1 MKPKPTVV
9 DERRP
14 QPWTAGS
21 SSRVSRRHV
30 SLLVNGR
37 PREAWG
43 REAAGRA
50 TRDAG
55 ARGKDAGV
63 ARRDRTRATRAR
75 SAGSGLDSRLARAY
89 LRVLLGR
96 PLFFFYRRVDL
107 VAPPLRALLAGL
119 PGELRGDER
128 PSVAV
133 NFLETA
139 GRKDGASASRE
150 LASDASVAGRAFAR
164 AGDASNNCCAQ
175 CYRRRKQDEAGQS
188 AASGGDAPA
197 TARVPRLPRRS
208 TPMSSC
214 HRSPCA
220 RS

>member
-1 MKPKPTVV
+1 M
-9 DERRP
+9 
-14 QPWTAGS
+14 
-21 SSRVSRRHV
+21 
-30 SLLVNGR
+30 
-37 PREAWG
+37 G

-50 TRDAG
+50 TRDAD

-63 ARRDRTRATRAR
+63 AHPSHARATSAR
-75 SAGSGLDSRLARAY
+75 FARTGLDSRLARAY

-150 LASDASVAGRAFAR
+150 MASDASVAGRAFAR
-164 AGDASNNCCAQ
+164 AGDASNNCSAQ
-175 CYRRRKQDEAGQS
+175 CYRPKKTR
-188 AASGGDAPA
+188 
-197 TARVPRLPRRS
+197 
-208 TPMSSC
+208 
-214 HRSPCA
+214 
-220 RS
+220 

>member
-1 MKPKPTVV
+1 V
-9 DERRP
+9 DRGFVIPRFSTP
-14 QPWTAGS
+14 
-21 SSRVSRRHV
+21 RL
-30 SLLVNGR
+30 LLVNGC
-37 PREAWG
+37 PRDACG

-50 TRDAG
+50 TRDAD

-63 ARRDRTRATRAR
+63 AHPSHSRATRAR
-75 SAGSGLDSRLARAY
+75 FARTGLDSRLARAY
-89 LRVLLGR
+89 LRVFLGR

-150 LASDASVAGRAFAR
+150 SASDASVAGRAFAR
-164 AGDASNNCCAQ
+164 AGDASNNCSAQ
-175 CYRRRKQDEAGQS
+175 CYRPKKTR
-188 AASGGDAPA
+188 
-197 TARVPRLPRRS
+197 
-208 TPMSSC
+208 
-214 HRSPCA
+214 
-220 RS
+220 